1 MFPGLPDDNRDNRI
15 TTERFSEFR
24 QNIDSQNNFAFEE
37 RKSELNRSKN
47 VFIGA
52 VSGVILAG
60 IVGWFVLSPRYAQNT
75 GEEIPVIRRPQTAV
89 KVQPTEP
96 GGMEILNQDK
106 TVYDIID
113 KKSAGEKPSVEK
125 LLPPPEEPQIPVI
138 SAEAATTV
146 ESTAANGE
154 VEIKKSEVK
163 VAEEI
168 KETAPEQVVISQA
181 QEIIKTE
188 EKKNAAAAQ
197 PAKETPAEPENKK
210 VINLPSV
217 TSAEQ
222 VPATT
227 ASDKIAAGKWTVQL
241 MSSPN
246 QKAVQNSWNTMSKK
260 HAFLTSQPHEI
271 EAADLGAKGTYYRL
285 YTGAFADRT
294 GADNLCGQIKAAGGS
309 CIVKKK

>member
-37 RKSELNRSKN
+37 RKSDLNRSKN

-52 VSGVILAG
+52 VSGVLLAG

-89 KVQPTEP
+89 KVQPADP

-113 KKSAGEKPSVEK
+113 KKSAGEKLSVEK

-138 SAEAATTV
+138 SAET
-146 ESTAANGE
+146 ENTAANDE
-154 VEIKKSEVK
+154 IEIKKSEIK
-163 VAEEI
+163 IAEEI
-168 KETAPEQVVISQA
+168 KEKAPEQVVISQA

-188 EKKNAAAAQ
+188 EKKNAANTQ
-197 PAKETPAEPENKK
+197 PVKETPAETENKK
-210 VINLPSV
+210 IINLPSV
-217 TSAEQ
+217 TAAEQ
-222 VPATT
+222 ASAQT

-246 QKAVQNSWNTMSKK
+246 QKAVQNSWSTMSKK
-260 HAFLTSQPHEI
+260 HAFLSSQPYEI
-271 EAADLGAKGTYYRL
+271 EAADLGTKGTYYRL

-294 GADNLCGQIKAAGGS
+294 GADGLCGQIKAAGGS

>member
-37 RKSELNRSKN
+37 RKSDLNRSKN

-52 VSGVILAG
+52 VSGVLLAG
-60 IVGWFVLSPRYAQNT
+60 IVGWFVLSPRYAQNS

-89 KVQPTEP
+89 KVQPADP

-138 SAEAATTV
+138 SAETVTTV
-146 ESTAANGE
+146 ESTAADGE
-154 VEIKKSEVK
+154 IEIKKSEVK
-163 VAEEI
+163 IAEEI
-168 KETAPEQVVISQA
+168 KETTPEQVVISQA

-188 EKKNAAAAQ
+188 EKKNAVTTQ
-197 PAKETPAEPENKK
+197 PDKEKPAETENKK
-210 VINLPSV
+210 IINLPSV
-217 TSAEQ
+217 TAAEQ
-222 VPATT
+222 ASAT

-260 HAFLTSQPHEI
+260 HAFLTSQPYEI

-285 YTGAFADRT
+285 YTGAFADRA
-294 GADNLCGQIKAAGGS
+294 GADGLCGQIKAAGGS